1 MTYGKNSPLH
11 ISVLEERG
19 TYWNV
24 NNLMIMVRWCI
35 LCNIICCCIL
45 CKLINNDDD
54 FQVKYVCQHSLFP
67 ILSLSN
73 QIPTNLSKC

>member
-35 LCNIICCCIL
+35 LCM
-45 CKLINNDDD
+45 
-54 FQVKYVCQHSLFP
+54 
-67 ILSLSN
+67 
-73 QIPTNLSKC
+73 